1 MRLRA
6 RPLLGLS
13 LCLLL
18 TACATVRTSGPGGPG
33 TGPDGSPGQSLP
45 PRDASGADAF
55 PPADSD
61 GYRPPARLGVVLPLS
76 GNLALAGASVRDG
89 LLAAYYGGTRRRTD
103 IHFYDSAG
111 TPAGATGAVDR
122 AVAEGMQLIVGPLT
136 RDEVGAVF
144 ARGRPAVPVIAL
156 NRSQV
161 APPSGSMSFA
171 LAPDD
176 EGHAAAERLVQR
188 GARRV
193 FAFAQR
199 DDNSQRALAA
209 LRARLKQLGAEVVGE
224 RNVEDA
230 TPELAA
236 LVAQDLAGT
245 SPNGVFLAL
254 KAPQARAVVGA
265 LRASPSG
272 ALPRVSTSL
281 VLNGGSEKHDA
292 VLDGTE
298 FPELPW
304 LLGGGGGLPSP
315 GEVKLSSARGPSQ
328 RLFAFGA
335 DAWALV
341 AWYQPLWRDPGFAL
355 GGATGRLFID
365 DRGQVQHAP
374 AWAEFS
380 GGRPRLAARL
390 AELPPG
396 R

>member
-6 RPLLGLS
+6 RPLLGFS

-18 TACATVRTSGPGGPG
+18 TACATVRTTGPGGP
-33 TGPDGSPGQSLP
+33 TGPDGGPLQPLP
-45 PRDASGADAF
+45 PRDASGANAF

-61 GYRPPARLGVVLPLS
+61 GYRPPAKLGVVLPLS
-76 GNLALAGASVRDG
+76 GNLAGAGASVRDG
-89 LLAAYYGGTRRRTD
+89 LLAAYYGETRRRPE
-103 IHFYDSAG
+103 IRFYDSAG

-122 AVAEGMQLIVGPLT
+122 AIAEGAQLIVGPLT

-156 NRSQV
+156 NRGPV
-161 APPSGSMSFA
+161 TPPSGSASFA

-176 EGHAAAERLVQR
+176 EGIAAAERLVQR
-188 GARRV
+188 GAKRV
-193 FAFAQR
+193 FAFAQH
-199 DDNSQRALAA
+199 DDNSQRALTA
-209 LRARLKQLGAEVVGE
+209 LRARLRQLGADVVGE

-236 LVAQDLAGT
+236 LVAQDLAGA
-245 SPNGVFLAL
+245 SPDGVFLAL
-254 KAPQARAVVGA
+254 KAAQARAVVGA
-265 LRASPSG
+265 LRASPSA
-272 ALPRVSTSL
+272 ALPRVSTAL
-281 VLNGGSEKHDA
+281 VLNGASEKHDIA
-292 VLDGTE
+292 LDGTE

-304 LLGGGGGLPSP
+304 LLGSGGALPAP
-315 GEVKLSSARGPSQ
+315 GDVRLASARGPSQ
-328 RLFAFGA
+328 RLFAFGS

-341 AWYQPLWRDPGFAL
+341 AWYEPLWRDPKFSL

-365 DRGQVQHAP
+365 DRGQVQHSP

-390 AELPPG
+390 PGLPPG